1 MTASTA
7 AELGDPGSK
16 QLRKSVAA
24 SAMGNATEW
33 YDYGV
38 YAATA
43 TYLTDA
49 FFPGE
54 LGTLGTMLGFAV
66 SFLLRPLGGMVWG
79 PIGDRIGRKAVLG
92 TTILLMAAA
101 TGAIGLIPS
110 HASIGVAA
118 PILLILLRVVQGFST
133 GGEYGGAATYL
144 AECATDRKR
153 GFFGSFL
160 EFGTLAGFV
169 GGSATVLACQ
179 LVLGSDAMH
188 DWGWRIPF
196 MIAVPLGLIGWYL
209 RTRLDESPVFEE
221 VAEQEKTPPGGLRE
235 VLTTYRRE
243 TLTLIGLVVALNV
256 VNYTL
261 LTYQPTYLQ
270 NTIGISESTTT
281 AMMLIGQLV
290 MMVVLPFFGGLSDR
304 VGRRPMW
311 LVSLIGLS
319 VLALP
324 MYWLMGQGIVWAV
337 IGFIVL
343 GLFYVPQLATISS
356 TFPAIFPTHVRYA
369 GFALGYNVSTA
380 AFGGTAPL
388 VNEAVIEN
396 TGWSLFPAVY
406 MIGASLIGLVAWTFL
421 RETAGTS
428 LRGTEVP
435 DVETP
440 DPPVSDAAVTNTA
453 VLDPITDTAVL
464 DPVPN
469 RGPDAEDSGPAPAK
483 APV

>member
-1 MTASTA
+1 
-7 AELGDPGSK
+7 
-16 QLRKSVAA
+16 
-24 SAMGNATEW
+24 MGNATEW
-33 YDYGV
+33 FDYGV

-43 TYLTDA
+43 SYLTDA

-66 SFLLRPLGGMVWG
+66 SFVLRPLGGMVWG
-79 PIGDRIGRKAVLG
+79 PLGDRIGRKAVLA

-101 TGAIGLIPS
+101 TGVIGLLPT
-110 HASIGVAA
+110 HASIGVFA
-118 PILLILLRVVQGFST
+118 PIMLITLRVVQGFST

-144 AECATDRKR
+144 AECAPDRNR
-153 GFFGSFL
+153 GFLGSFL
-160 EFGTLAGFV
+160 EFGTLGGFV
-169 GGSATVLACQ
+169 GGFATVLACQ
-179 LVLGSDAMH
+179 LAIGSDAMH

-196 MIAVPLGLIGWYL
+196 LLAIPLGLIGWYL
-209 RTRLDESPVFEE
+209 RAKLDESPVFSE
-221 VAEQEKTPPGGLRE
+221 VAEHKHPPGGLRA

-243 TLTLIGLVVALNV
+243 TLTLAGLVVALNV

-270 NTIGISESTTT
+270 NKIGIGESATT
-281 AMMLIGQLV
+281 AMMLVGQLV
-290 MMVVLPFFGGLSDR
+290 MMLVLPFFGKLSDH

-311 LVSLIGLS
+311 LFSLLGLA
-319 VLALP
+319 VMAVP
-324 MYWLMGQGIVWAV
+324 MYWLMGQGIGWA
-337 IGFIVL
+337 ITGFIVL
-343 GLFYVPQLATISS
+343 GLLYVPQLSTISA

-388 VNEAVIEN
+388 INEAAIES

-406 MIGASLIGLVAWTFL
+406 MVGASLIGLVAWTFL

-435 DVETP
+435 DGGEP
-440 DPPVSDAAVTNTA
+440 SPS
-453 VLDPITDTAVL
+453 
-464 DPVPN
+464 VPN
-469 RGPDAEDSGPAPAK
+469 DAGEPSASVQNEAPPAQPAY
-483 APV
+483 

>member
-1 MTASTA
+1 
-7 AELGDPGSK
+7 
-16 QLRKSVAA
+16 
-24 SAMGNATEW
+24 MGNATEW
-33 YDYGV
+33 FDYGV

-54 LGTLGTMLGFAV
+54 LGTLGTMLGFAI
-66 SFLLRPLGGMVWG
+66 SFVLRPLGGMVWG
-79 PIGDRIGRKAVLG
+79 PLGDRIGRKAVLA

-101 TGAIGLIPS
+101 TGAIGLLPT
-110 HASIGVAA
+110 HASAGVLA
-118 PILLILLRVVQGFST
+118 PILLITLRVVQGFST

-144 AECATDRKR
+144 AECATDRRR
-153 GFFGSFL
+153 GFLGSFL

-196 MIAVPLGLIGWYL
+196 LIAIPLGLTGWYL
-209 RTRLDESPVFEE
+209 RARLTESPVFSE
-221 VAEQEKTPPGGLRE
+221 VAEHKHPPGGLRA

-243 TLTLIGLVVALNV
+243 TLTLAGLVVALNV

-270 NTIGISESTTT
+270 NTIGMGESATT
-281 AMMLIGQLV
+281 AMMLVGQLV
-290 MMVVLPFFGGLSDR
+290 MMLVLPFFGRLSDS

-311 LVSLIGLS
+311 LFSLVGLA
-319 VLALP
+319 VLAVP
-324 MYWLMGQGIVWAV
+324 MYWLMGQGTGWA
-337 IGFIVL
+337 IAGFIVL
-343 GLFYVPQLATISS
+343 GLLYVPQLSTISS

-369 GFALGYNVSTA
+369 GFALAYNVSTA

-388 VNEAVIEN
+388 INEAVIEA
-396 TGWSLFPAVY
+396 TGWALFPAVY

-428 LRGTEVP
+428 LRGTAVP
-435 DVETP
+435 DAGE
-440 DPPVSDAAVTNTA
+440 
-453 VLDPITDTAVL
+453 
-464 DPVPN
+464 
-469 RGPDAEDSGPAPAK
+469 PAPNVLTQPASEL
-483 APV
+483 PSHTP

>member
-1 MTASTA
+1 
-7 AELGDPGSK
+7 
-16 QLRKSVAA
+16 
-24 SAMGNATEW
+24 MGNATEW
-33 YDYGV
+33 FDYGV

-49 FFPGE
+49 FFPGD
-54 LGTLGTMLGFAV
+54 LGTLGTMLGFAI
-66 SFLLRPLGGMVWG
+66 SFVLRPLGGMVWG
-79 PIGDRIGRKAVLG
+79 PLGDRIGRKAVLA

-101 TGAIGLIPS
+101 TGAIGALPT
-110 HASIGVAA
+110 HATVGVLA
-118 PILLILLRVVQGFST
+118 PILLITLRVVQGFST

-153 GFFGSFL
+153 GFLGSFL

-196 MIAVPLGLIGWYL
+196 LIAIPLGLTGWYL
-209 RTRLDESPVFEE
+209 RARLTESPVFSE
-221 VAEQEKTPPGGLRE
+221 VAEHKHPPGGLRE

-243 TLTLIGLVVALNV
+243 TLTLAGLVVALNV

-270 NTIGISESTTT
+270 NTIGMGESATT
-281 AMMLIGQLV
+281 AMMLVGQLV
-290 MMVVLPFFGGLSDR
+290 MMLVLPFFGRLSDG

-311 LVSLIGLS
+311 LFSLVGLT
-319 VLALP
+319 VLAVP
-324 MYWLMGQGIVWAV
+324 MYWLMGQGTGWA
-337 IGFIVL
+337 IAGFIVL
-343 GLFYVPQLATISS
+343 GLFYVPQLSTISS

-369 GFALGYNVSTA
+369 GFALAYNVSTA

-388 VNEAVIEN
+388 INEVVIEA

-406 MIGASLIGLVAWTFL
+406 TVGASLIGLIAWSFL

-435 DVETP
+435 DAGEP
-440 DPPVSDAAVTNTA
+440 ARDLPA
-453 VLDPITDTAVL
+453 
-464 DPVPN
+464 
-469 RGPDAEDSGPAPAK
+469 APASGL
-483 APV
+483 ASPAS

>member
-1 MTASTA
+1 
-7 AELGDPGSK
+7 
-16 QLRKSVAA
+16 
-24 SAMGNATEW
+24 MGNATEW
-33 YDYGV
+33 FDYGV

-54 LGTLGTMLGFAV
+54 LGTLGTMLGFAI

-79 PIGDRIGRKAVLG
+79 PLGDRIGRKAVLA

-101 TGAIGLIPS
+101 TGAIGLLPTHS
-110 HASIGVAA
+110 QVGVLA
-118 PILLILLRVVQGFST
+118 PILLIALRVVQGFST

-144 AECATDRKR
+144 AECASDKKR
-153 GFFGSFL
+153 GFLGSFL

-169 GGSATVLACQ
+169 GGSATVLTCQ
-179 LVLGSDAMH
+179 LTFGSAAMH

-196 MIAVPLGLIGWYL
+196 LLAVPLGLVGWYL
-209 RTRLDESPVFEE
+209 RSKLDESPVFTE
-221 VAEQEKTPPGGLRE
+221 VAEEENQPPGGLRGLRE
-235 VLTTYRRE
+235 LVTTYRRE
-243 TLTLIGLVVALNV
+243 LLTLAGLVVALNV

-270 NTIGISESTTT
+270 KTIGMGESDTT
-281 AMMLIGQLV
+281 AMMLIGQTV
-290 MMVVLPFFGGLSDR
+290 MMLVLPFFGRLSDR

-311 LVSLIGLS
+311 LFSLVGLAA
-319 VLALP
+319 LAVP
-324 MYWLMGQGIVWAV
+324 MYWLMGQGTVWA
-337 IGFIVL
+337 ITGFVVL
-343 GLFYVPQLATISS
+343 GLLYVPQLATISS

-369 GFALGYNVSTA
+369 GFALAYNLSTA

-388 VNEAVIEN
+388 VNEAVIEG

-406 MIGASLIGLVAWTFL
+406 MVGASLVGLVAWCFL

-435 DVETP
+435 DAG
-440 DPPVSDAAVTNTA
+440 DD
-453 VLDPITDTAVL
+453 ITLGSLV
-464 DPVPN
+464 
-469 RGPDAEDSGPAPAK
+469 PAK
-483 APV
+483 AAIAP

>member
-7 AELGDPGSK
+7 AEPESPEAK
-16 QLRKSVAA
+16 QQLRKSVAA

-33 YDYGV
+33 FDYGV

-101 TGAIGLIPS
+101 TGAIGLIPT

-118 PILLILLRVVQGFST
+118 PILLILMRVVQGFST

-160 EFGTLAGFV
+160 EFGTLFGFV

-196 MIAVPLGLIGWYL
+196 LIAVPLGLIGWYL
-209 RTRLDESPVFEE
+209 RARLDESPVFEE
-221 VAEQEKTPPGGLRE
+221 VADQPHPPGGLRE

-270 NTIGISESTTT
+270 NTIGVSDSTTT

-311 LVSLIGLS
+311 LVSLIGLI

-388 VNEAVIEN
+388 VNEAVIEK
-396 TGWSLFPAVY
+396 TGWALFPAAY

-435 DVETP
+435 DAENEEI
-440 DPPVSDAAVTNTA
+440 PVPVAAVTNTA
-453 VLDPITDTAVL
+453 VLDPIKDTAVL
-464 DPVPN
+464 DAI
-469 RGPDAEDSGPAPAK
+469 GPDADESGPATPAP
-483 APV
+483 APA